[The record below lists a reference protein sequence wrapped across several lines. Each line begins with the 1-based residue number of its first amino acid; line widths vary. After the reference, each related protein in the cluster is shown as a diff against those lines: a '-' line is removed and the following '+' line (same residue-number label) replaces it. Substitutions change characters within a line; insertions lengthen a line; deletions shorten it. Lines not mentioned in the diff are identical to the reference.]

1 VLTLYLLGHA
11 RPPIRSPG
19 TPVSQSLHASLRK
32 PGSHNARSLLSPR
45 TPLTLCRDEHQQQTL
60 EAFRAELLQDGLIP
74 QDREAAKQSV
84 GYDRYDDTTLLRFLR
99 ARKFD
104 IPASKAM
111 WQANEKWRKEFGTDE
126 IAA

>member
-1 VLTLYLLGHA
+1 MEPQRTF
-11 RPPIRSPG
+11 PPFPSNTTDPDF
-19 TPVSQSLHASLRK
+19 
-32 PGSHNARSLLSPR
+32 
-45 TPLTLCRDEHQQQTL
+45 RDEHQQQTL